1 MYPRSDSPPPR
12 QPSPDL
18 IPIPLSSP
26 PRVVRGRVTSLKP
39 VPRLPQHLT
48 QHLTTSRSYDVLDH
62 QKRPHNTGRHLVN
75 SRSCDNIRMRT
86 DLQLS
91 ETSTINEDS
100 PVLPSPPKEHHIS
113 FRFPRPSTATLPPV
127 PPLPSY
133 LRMHYDDSD
142 TEKSSQ
148 LSCDSSPSLAS
159 KESTRRSKSPPPPPR
174 PLKRRLV
181 SFTRIR
187 LFSWGESRSRS
198 QAAGV

>member
-18 IPIPLSSP
+18 IHIPLSSP
-26 PRVVRGRVTSLKP
+26 PRIVRGRVTSLKP
-39 VPRLPQHLT
+39 VPRLPQ
-48 QHLTTSRSYDVLDH
+48 QLTTSRSYDLLDH
-62 QKRPHNTGRHLVN
+62 QKRLRSSSRHLMN

-86 DLQLS
+86 DLQFS

-100 PVLPSPPKEHHIS
+100 PILPSPAKDHHIS

-127 PPLPSY
+127 PPLPAY
-133 LRMHYDDSD
+133 LRMHCDDSD
-142 TEKSSQ
+142 KSSQ
-148 LSCDSSPSLAS
+148 LSCDSVPSLTS
-159 KESTRRSKSPPPPPR
+159 KESIRRCKSPPPPP
-174 PLKRRLV
+174 PPVKRRLV

-198 QAAGV
+198 QAAAV

>member
-18 IPIPLSSP
+18 IPMPLSSP
-26 PRVVRGRVTSLKP
+26 PRVVRGRITSLKP
-39 VPRLPQHLT
+39 VPRLSQQLT
-48 QHLTTSRSYDVLDH
+48 SSRSYDVLDH
-62 QKRPHNTGRHLVN
+62 QKRPHSSGRHLMN

-86 DLQLS
+86 EPQLS
-91 ETSTINEDS
+91 ETSTVSEDS
-100 PVLPSPPKEHHIS
+100 PILRSPAKDHHIS

-127 PPLPSY
+127 PPLPAY

-159 KESTRRSKSPPPPPR
+159 KESIRRCKSPPPPP
-174 PLKRRLV
+174 PPVKRRLV

-198 QAAGV
+198 QAAVV